1 MISIFKIIPNIL
13 SILFVLLV
21 YLFIISIIKMVNSD
35 IAVMLKKK
43 SVSDHFGT
51 YLKLINIRSSLE
63 FPVSESY
70 ELAADVKIGR
80 GRGCEI
86 RINDPFLSTEH
97 AEILLRD
104 DVYFLKDMGSTNGTL
119 LNGKK
124 VTGAPIELLNG
135 DKITFGQLSF
145 IFVKN
150 DAEK

>member
-1 MISIFKIIPNIL
+1 MIPILEYIPNIF

-21 YLFIISIIKMVNSD
+21 YLFVISIIKMVNSD

-43 SVSDHFGT
+43 SSGDHFGT
-51 YLKLINIRSSLE
+51 YLKLLNIRSSLD

-80 GRGCEI
+80 DRRCEI
-86 RINDPFLSTEH
+86 MINDPFLSGVH

-104 DVYFLKDMGSTNGTL
+104 EVYFLKDMGSTNGTL

-124 VTGAPIELLNG
+124 VSGAPIELLNG
-135 DKITFGQLSF
+135 DKITFGQLAF

-150 DAEK
+150 DIVK

>member
-1 MISIFKIIPNIL
+1 MITITEIIPNIF

-43 SVSDHFGT
+43 SSGEQVGT
-51 YLKLINIRSSLE
+51 YLKLLNIRSSLE

-80 GRGCEI
+80 DRRCEI
-86 RINDPFLSTEH
+86 KINDPFLSGVH

-104 DVYFLKDMGSTNGTL
+104 GVYFLKDMGSTNGTL
-119 LNGKK
+119 LNGKR
-124 VTGAPIELLNG
+124 VSGAPIELLSG
-135 DKITFGQLSF
+135 DKITFGQLAF
-145 IFVKN
+145 IFVKT
-150 DAEK
+150 EG